1 MAEAAL
7 ELGKFPPQLLER
19 LLGQIPAT
27 DPQVLVG
34 PGIGED
40 AAVIAWGDKLLVAKS
55 DPITFATDMAGW
67 YAVQVNANDVACT
80 GGSPR
85 WFLATLLVPQGFS
98 ETDAEGLFRQVLD
111 ACAGLGISLIGGHSE
126 VTLGID
132 RPIVLG
138 SMLGEV
144 EPARLVRTG
153 GAQEGDSIVITKGV
167 ALEGTAILAR
177 DQAAELLRAGVGEAV
192 IHRASVFLTDP
203 GISVVKDARIS
214 AEAARVHS
222 FHDPTEGGLFTGL
235 REVAKASDL
244 GVAIEE
250 GSIPVL
256 PETEVICRALG
267 LNPFGLLASGA
278 LLTTLPAEDVP
289 ALLGQLEQGGISGWE
304 IGQMIAR
311 EEGLTLFGREGEVP
325 LPEFDRDELAGY
337 LANQT

>member
-1 MAEAAL
+1 M

-27 DPQVLVG
+27 DPQVLIG

-40 AAVIAWGDKLLVAKS
+40 AAVISWGDKLLVAKS

-80 GGSPR
+80 GGIPK

-98 ETDAEGLFRQVLD
+98 ETDAEGLFRQILD
-111 ACAGLGISLIGGHSE
+111 ACAALGISLVGGHSE

-144 EPARLVRTG
+144 EPDRLVRTG

-177 DQAAELLRAGVGEAV
+177 DQAVELRRAGVGEEA
-192 IHRASVFLTDP
+192 IQRAAVFLTDP
-203 GISVVKDARIS
+203 GISVVNDARIA
-214 AEAARVHS
+214 AEAARIHS

-244 GVAIEE
+244 GLAIEE

-256 PETEVICRALG
+256 PETELICRALG

-278 LLTTLPAEDVP
+278 LLITLPAGDVP

-304 IGQMIAR
+304 VGQMIAR

-325 LPEFDRDELAGY
+325 LPEFDRDELARY
-337 LANQT
+337 LANQA